1 MPTDKG
7 LTGGSA
13 GMLLLKL
20 LEERDMYGYQM
31 TETLRARSNDVF
43 ALKAGTLY
51 PLLHTLETKGFVRS
65 YASMA
70 DGRERRYYALTER
83 GRTHLREREAE
94 WESFSLAVTNVL
106 KGGVLRG
113 AS

>member
-1 MPTDKG
+1 MATDKG
-7 LTGGSA
+7 LMAGST

-20 LEERDMYGYQM
+20 LEEGDMYGYQM
-31 TETLRARSNDVF
+31 TETLRLRSNDVF

-51 PLLHTLETKGFVRS
+51 PLLHTLEGKGFVRS

-83 GRTHLREREAE
+83 GKAHLQEKQAD
-94 WESFSLAVTNVL
+94 WESFSSAVTNVL
-106 KGGVLRG
+106 KGGVLCG
-113 AS
+113 A